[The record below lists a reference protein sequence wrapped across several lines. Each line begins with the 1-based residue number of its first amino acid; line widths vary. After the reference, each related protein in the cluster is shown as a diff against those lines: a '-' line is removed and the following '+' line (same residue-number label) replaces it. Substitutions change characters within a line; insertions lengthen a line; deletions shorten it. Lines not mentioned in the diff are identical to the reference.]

1 MDHNLSL
8 IIFTI
13 VVQASVGL
21 FCLNAL
27 WNFRNTGSKDIGIS
41 EYRIAIL
48 SLFLALA
55 GMIASFTHLGF
66 PLHSFN
72 ALRNIHTS
80 WMSREILA
88 LLMFLFSLTVLV
100 MIRLKMI
107 SSGLSVIFR
116 NLAFF
121 TAVGLLYAMIR
132 VYSLQGLTRML
143 QSSVI
148 ISFIATTVMSGAS
161 VLVILNIREH
171 EKSGN
176 LMFIA
181 GIALFISFLNF
192 IAYPHINPMEHN
204 LYWICLGTYSLSIL
218 ALVPALIPKLKNIY
232 AYSAVIFVILGLIS
246 EFINRLILLSF
257 TSFSI

>member
-1 MDHNLSL
+1 MHNLSL
-8 IIFTI
+8 IIFTT

-21 FCLNAL
+21 YCINAI
-27 WNFRNTGSKDIGIS
+27 WNFKNTASRDVSSG
-41 EYRIAIL
+41 EYKITYL
-48 SLFLALA
+48 SLLLAIA

-66 PLHSFN
+66 PLHSVN
-72 ALRNIHTS
+72 ALRNLHTS

-88 LLMFLFSLTVLV
+88 LLLFLVSLATLVL
-100 MIRLKMI
+100 IRLKI
-107 SSGLSVIFR
+107 ITSRLSVIFR
-116 NLAFF
+116 NMAFL
-121 TAVGLLYAMIR
+121 TAVGLIYAMIK
-132 VYSLQGLTRML
+132 VYSLPGLTRML

-148 ISFIATTVMSGAS
+148 ISFIATTIISGVS
-161 VLVILNIREH
+161 ILVILNIREH

-181 GIALFISFLNF
+181 GIALLISFLNF
-192 IAYPHINPMEHN
+192 IAYPHINPFEHI
-204 LYWICLGTYSLSIL
+204 LYWICLGTYSLAVL

-232 AYSAVIFVILGLIS
+232 VYSAVIFMILGLIS